1 VIGEWLIVNGD
12 MKKAGRSARKKTG
25 IRKGLQNKSLPGQV
39 SKQLKKHYVN
49 KYGVVRKSSKG
60 NTQQT

>member
-1 VIGEWLIVNGD
+1 VNGD
-12 MKKAGRSARKKTG
+12 MKKVGRSARKKPG

>member
-1 VIGEWLIVNGD
+1 MLVNSD

-25 IRKGLQNKSLPGQV
+25 SRKGSQNTSLPGQM

-49 KYGVVRKSSKG
+49 KYGVVRKSRKRES
-60 NTQQT
+60 QQT

>member
-1 VIGEWLIVNGD
+1 VNGD

-25 IRKGLQNKSLPGQV
+25 IRKGSQNMSLPGQV
-39 SKQLKKHYVN
+39 SKQLNKHYVN
-49 KYGVVRKSSKG
+49 KYGVVRKSHRV

>member
-1 VIGEWLIVNGD
+1 MNSD

-25 IRKGLQNKSLPGQV
+25 ICKGPQNMSLPGQV
-39 SKQLKKHYVN
+39 SKQLNKHYVN
-49 KYGVVRKSSKG
+49 KYGVVRKSHRV

>member
-1 VIGEWLIVNGD
+1 

-25 IRKGLQNKSLPGQV
+25 SHKGSQNKSLPGQV

-49 KYGVVRKSSKG
+49 KYGVVRNSRKG
-60 NTQQT
+60 DTQQT